1 MTTAQTT
8 QAAPRPAA
16 RADRG
21 RAPYRTDAALILLT
35 VTAGITDAISFLG
48 LGGVFTAN
56 MTGNLVLVG
65 MAATSQESWP
75 EVLRGDVLRC
85 TASFAGFALGMFAGF
100 RLLRARPAGSVRVL
114 GSGLALHAVFL
125 AGWVA
130 ADADPGTAA
139 GAGLIAASATAMGVQ
154 TAAARGLDRAGI
166 TTTFVTGTLTSLVSG
181 LAQGDRRHA
190 ALRTAILTAL
200 LAGGLIGG
208 VLLAYAPRA
217 AALPPLVATAG
228 AMALC
233 VRRGRPGRGSAGAG

>member
-1 MTTAQTT
+1 MTTTATT
-8 QAAPRPAA
+8 TTATAARPAA
-16 RADRG
+16 GSRG
-21 RAPYRTDAALILLT
+21 RGATLRTDTALILLT

-65 MAATSQESWP
+65 MAATSDESWQ

-85 TASFAGFALGMFAGF
+85 TASFAGFALGMLAGF
-100 RLLRARPAGSVRVL
+100 RLLRTRPAGSARVL
-114 GSGLALHAVFL
+114 GAGLALHAVFL

-130 ADADPGTAA
+130 TDAAPGTAA

-166 TTTFVTGTLTSLVSG
+166 TTTFVTGTLTSLISG

-190 ALRTAILTAL
+190 ALRTVVLAAL
-200 LAGGLIGG
+200 LVGGLLGG
-208 VLLAYAPRA
+208 LLLAYAPKA
-217 AALPPLVATAG
+217 AAVPLLVATAG

-233 VRRGRPGRGSAGAG
+233 VRPGQRPERTG